1 MKTIDDI
8 NITRR
13 DFSKLAIAGAIGAA
27 LPGSVWAQQPAQ
39 PGGPYPENFRTIH
52 DEMIAI
58 DAAGPLL
65 GFPPPGKVLADP
77 WDLYKKG
84 GADVVFTTV
93 SSRSLEE
100 TFQNS
105 G

>member
-1 MKTIDDI
+1 MKNLDKID
-8 NITRR
+8 IT
-13 DFSKLAIAGAIGAA
+13 
-27 LPGSVWAQQPAQ
+27 Q
-39 PGGPYPENFRTIH
+39 YPENFRSIH

-65 GFPPPGKVLADP
+65 GFPPNGKLLVDP

-84 GADVVFTTV
+84 GADIVFTTV
-93 SSRSLEE
+93 SSLSLEE
-100 TFQNS
+100 NTELSDLCRQAY